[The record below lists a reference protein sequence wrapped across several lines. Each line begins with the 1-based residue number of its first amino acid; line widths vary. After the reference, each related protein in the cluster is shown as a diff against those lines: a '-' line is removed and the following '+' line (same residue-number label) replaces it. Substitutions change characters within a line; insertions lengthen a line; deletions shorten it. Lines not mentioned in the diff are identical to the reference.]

1 MTTLARPNTS
11 PALPL
16 AATPRTIL
24 IVDDDL
30 HLTDVIR
37 LYLERKGYRVVTAA
51 DGEEGLACFNAGQPN
66 LILLDVM
73 LPKLNGYEVCRR
85 LRDVSNVPIIFLSA
99 RGQDTDRVTGLRLG
113 ADDYVSKPFSLR
125 ELEARIESVLR
136 RAQSGPAPTGLMYRD
151 PYLVIDAWGWRVTCE
166 GHVIDLTAVERHLLL
181 DLVMGRGQT
190 RSVDHLL
197 STVWANNE
205 DRQMEYVKLYIRRLR
220 QKIEPN
226 PDEPRYIL
234 TQRGRGYRFAGFE
247 MAAASSNGLQTEV

>member
-1 MTTLARPNTS
+1 MTTLTGPDTS
-11 PALPL
+11 LNLRL
-16 AATPRTIL
+16 AAPPRTIL
-24 IVDDDL
+24 IIDDDL

-37 LYLERKGYRVVTAA
+37 LYLERKGYQVMTAA
-51 DGEEGLACFNAGQPN
+51 DGEDGLALFSAGQAD

-85 LRDVSNVPIIFLSA
+85 LRHESNVPIIFLSA

-136 RAQSGPAPTGLMYRD
+136 RTQSAPEPSGLMYRD
-151 PYLVIDAWGWRVTCE
+151 PYLVVDAWGWRVTCDSQ
-166 GHVIDLTAVERHLLL
+166 VIDLTAVERHLLL
-181 DLVMGRGQT
+181 DLVMARGQT
-190 RSVDHLL
+190 RSVDQLL

-205 DRQMEYVKLYIRRLR
+205 DRQTEYVKLYIRRLR

-247 MAAASSNGLQTEV
+247 LTPASSSALQMEV